1 MDIKFGYFVQNNFD
15 AKKQVLRNLK
25 KEIIIED
32 NDICENIQDFVE
44 FASVELSLQDLKY
57 GQNYRN
63 TLNGLLFK
71 TDKPH
76 YVGKLRCIIRINK
89 ESKCDN
95 LEGMNCRKHFNFLI
109 PPVNFVTSEELPEYW
124 LELVER
130 LKNRETYLSKYFYNI
145 DTIVSVVKKNKLAIR
160 KNKEKIFLLL
170 ENLVSKNQTYPIKV
184 NEKD

>member
-1 MDIKFGYFVQNNFD
+1 MDIKFGYFVKNSYD
-15 AKKQVLRNLK
+15 AKKQILRNLK

-32 NDICENIQDFVE
+32 NDVCENIQDFVE

-95 LEGMNCRKHFNFLI
+95 LEGMNCKKHFNFLI

-130 LKNRETYLSKYFYNI
+130 LKNRDTYLSN
-145 DTIVSVVKKNKLAIR
+145 S
-160 KNKEKIFLLL
+160 
-170 ENLVSKNQTYPIKV
+170 
-184 NEKD
+184 